1 MDRRDLI
8 SVARGVRA
16 ADLLIKGGRLV
27 NVFTGEVYE
36 ADVAIR
42 GDRIAG
48 VGPGYVAKEVIE
60 AEGALVMP
68 GFLDGHVHIESSMCV
83 PSQFARV
90 VVPAGTTTVIV
101 DAHEIA
107 NVRGLEGL
115 AFMLDDSDGIPLDVY
130 MMAPSCV
137 PASPYESSG
146 AVLKSNDLRAFL
158 GERRVLGMGE
168 MMNFPGVVHT
178 DDEVMAKLALSATI
192 IDGHAPALSGKEL
205 NAYVAARVMSDHECR
220 TAQEAI
226 EKLRLG
232 MHLMIR
238 EGSLARNLVDLLPA
252 VHGISQERCMFV
264 TDDRHAD
271 DLMAHGHI
279 NYAVKLAIRNG
290 MDPVLAVKLASLNCA
305 RYFGLGG
312 LGAIAP
318 GWQADILLVDSW
330 ENFHIDVVV
339 KRGKV
344 VARKGKPLFDP
355 PMACIDRV
363 IDTVNVAP
371 LSKSMLRVP
380 GPGGASKARVK
391 VIGVVPG
398 QCWSH
403 ALEAELAIAEGVV
416 QPDLDQDIVKVAVI
430 ERHKATGNVG
440 VGFVKGFGI
449 ERGAIASTVAHDAH
463 NLMVMGT
470 NDVDMLIA
478 AETLVQ
484 SQGGVCAVRDGQVLE
499 LLPLPIAGIMSDRP
513 MAWVA
518 DKLHALQRAAA
529 QDLGIK
535 APHPFMT
542 LAFLALSVI
551 PELKITD
558 RGYVD
563 VNRFDLTPV
572 LADSLST

>member
-1 MDRRDLI
+1 MDRRDRI
-8 SVARGVRA
+8 NVARGA
-16 ADLLIKGGRLV
+16 KPASLLLKGGRIV
-27 NVFTGEVYE
+27 NVFTGEIQS
-36 ADVAIR
+36 ADVAIS

-48 VGPGYVAKEVIE
+48 IGPGYEADEVLDVA
-60 AEGALVMP
+60 GALITP

-115 AFMLDDSDGIPLDVY
+115 AFMLDDSDRIPLDVY

-137 PASPYESSG
+137 PASPYETSG
-146 AVLKSNDLRAFL
+146 AILSSHDLARFL
-158 GERRVLGMGE
+158 RERRVLGMGE

-178 DDEVMAKLALSATI
+178 DDEVMAKLELLTDI
-192 IDGHAPALSGKEL
+192 VDGHAPALSGMDL
-205 NAYVAARVMSDHECR
+205 NAYVSAGVMSDHECR
-220 TAQEAI
+220 TAAEAL

-238 EGSLARNLVDLLPA
+238 EGSIARNLVDLLPA
-252 VHGISQERCMFV
+252 IGPFTQERCMFV

-271 DLMAHGHI
+271 DLVLHGHI
-279 NYAVKLAIRNG
+279 DNALRLAIKQG
-290 MDPVLAVKLASLNCA
+290 LDPVLAIKLATLNCA
-305 RYFGLGG
+305 RYFKLDGV
-312 LGAIAP
+312 GAVAP
-318 GWQADILLVDSW
+318 GWQADLIIATSFDDFRAEIV
-330 ENFHIDVVV
+330 I

-344 VARKGKPLFDP
+344 VARGGKPLFDLV
-355 PMACIDRV
+355 MAPLTPIL
-363 IDTVNVAP
+363 DTVRVAP
-371 LSKSMLRVP
+371 LGPASFRVP
-380 GPGGASKARVK
+380 GPEGVPRIRVK

-403 ALEAELAIAEGVV
+403 ALEADLAMASGAIL
-416 QPDLDQDIVKVAVI
+416 PDLDQDVAKIAVI
-430 ERHKATGNVG
+430 ERHKASGNIG

-449 ERGAIASTVAHDAH
+449 RRGAIASTVAHDAH

-470 NDVDMLIA
+470 NDPDMRIA
-478 AETLVQ
+478 AEALIA
-484 SQGGVCAVRDGQVLE
+484 SQGGVCAVLDGAVIAH
-499 LLPLPIAGIMSDRP
+499 LPLPVGGIMSGES

-518 DKLHALQRAAA
+518 AKLHELQRAAA
-529 QDLGIK
+529 DELGIT

-563 VNRFDLTPV
+563 VTLFDLVPV
-572 LADSLST
+572 LA